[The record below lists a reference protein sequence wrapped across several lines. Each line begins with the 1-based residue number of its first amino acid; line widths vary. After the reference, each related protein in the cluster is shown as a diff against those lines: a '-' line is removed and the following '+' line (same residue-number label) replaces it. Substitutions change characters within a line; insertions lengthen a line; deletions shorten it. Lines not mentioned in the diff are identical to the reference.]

1 MSGRIRNLGR
11 RLAPLVLALT
21 LAGCA
26 AVPAAPEFDDPSN
39 GTGSFS
45 RAVLAGELVFLAG
58 VLGTADGGL
67 VSGGISAETTQA
79 IRNIESALSVHDL
92 TLADVVKC
100 TVFLAD
106 VDEFDAMNTAYRAAF
121 APPRPA
127 RTTIGGADVVLDA
140 RIEIEC
146 IAAR

>member
-1 MSGRIRNLGR
+1 MNRNFAAFFVALILG
-11 RLAPLVLALT
+11 
-21 LAGCA
+21 GCA
-26 AVPAAPEFDDPSN
+26 AFPQIPEFDDPSN
-39 GTGSFS
+39 GTASFS
-45 RAVLAGELVFLAG
+45 RAVLTGELVFLAG

-67 VSGGISAETTQA
+67 VSGGITAETTQA
-79 IRNIESALSVHDL
+79 IRNIGQALAVHDL

>member
-1 MSGRIRNLGR
+1 MSGRIRKGR
-11 RLAPLVLALT
+11 RGFTLPMLALALT
-21 LAGCA
+21 GCA
-26 AVPAAPEFDDPSN
+26 TAPAGPEFDDPSN

-45 RAVLAGELVFLAG
+45 RAVLAGELIFLAG
-58 VLGTADGGL
+58 VLGTADGAL
-67 VSGGISAETTQA
+67 VSGGITAETIQA
-79 IRNIESALSVHDL
+79 IRNIERALAVHDL
-92 TLADVVKC
+92 TLADVVKF

-106 VDEFDAMNTAYRAAF
+106 VNEFDSMNTAYRAVF

-146 IAAR
+146 IAGR

>member
-1 MSGRIRNLGR
+1 MNRNFAAFFVALILG
-11 RLAPLVLALT
+11 
-21 LAGCA
+21 GCA
-26 AVPAAPEFDDPSN
+26 ASPQIPEFDDPSN
-39 GTGSFS
+39 GTASFS
-45 RAVLAGELVFLAG
+45 RAVLTGELIFLAG

-67 VSGGISAETTQA
+67 VSGGITAETTQA
-79 IRNIESALSVHDL
+79 IRNIEKALAVHDL

>member
-1 MSGRIRNLGR
+1 MSRYTQGAL
-11 RLAPLVLALT
+11 RLLTPLVATLA

-26 AVPAAPEFDDPSN
+26 TAPAGPEFDAPSN
-39 GTGSFS
+39 GAASFS
-45 RAVLAGELVFLAG
+45 RAVLTGELVFLAG
-58 VLGTADGGL
+58 VLGTADGAL
-67 VSGGISAETTQA
+67 VSGGITAETTQA
-79 IRNIESALSVHDL
+79 IRNIERALAAHDL

-106 VDEFDAMNTAYRAAF
+106 VDEFDAMNTAYRAKF

-127 RTTIGGADVVLDA
+127 RTTIGGADVVLGA

>member
-1 MSGRIRNLGR
+1 MSRC
-11 RLAPLVLALT
+11 LAPWVVVLA

-26 AVPAAPEFDDPSN
+26 TPPAGPEFDDPSN

-67 VSGGISAETTQA
+67 VSGGITAETAQA
-79 IRNIESALSVHDL
+79 IRNIEKALAVHDL
-92 TLADVVKC
+92 TLANVVKC

-121 APPRPA
+121 VPPRPA

>member
-1 MSGRIRNLGR
+1 M
-11 RLAPLVLALT
+11 LA

-26 AVPAAPEFDDPSN
+26 TPPAGPEFDDPSN

-67 VSGGISAETTQA
+67 VSGGNTAETTQA
-79 IRNIESALSVHDL
+79 IRNIKKALAVHDL
-92 TLADVVKC
+92 TLANVVKC

-106 VDEFDAMNTAYRAAF
+106 IAEWPAFNEIYKTYFDGNY
-121 APPRPA
+121 PA
-127 RTTIGGADVVLDA
+127 RSALGANGLALGA
-140 RIEIEC
+140 RVEIEC
-146 IAAR
+146 IAKR